1 MRKLLVL
8 LSVVLLFALCQSQK
22 VKDRK
27 THKFHKECIFGYK
40 KVNNT
45 KVCKT
50 KEEFLKH
57 PRNDTNCTANKV
69 LKKFKINNV
78 TFTRCVFK
86 RNGNSTHVPKHRNCT
101 EPGFVRRCKVDKF
114 TGKNVCRCIRLGPP
128 VREPNPDIVCEEG
141 KVKHCNKRGVC
152 ICRPPKPGKT
162 TVVEEA
168 VGLF

>member
-8 LSVVLLFALCQSQK
+8 LSVVLLFALCQSHK
-22 VKDRK
+22 VKEK
-27 THKFHKECIFGYK
+27 KPHKFPRECIFGYK

-69 LKKFKINNV
+69 LKKFKVNNV
-78 TFTRCVFK
+78 TFYRCVLK
-86 RNGNSTHVPKHRNCT
+86 RVNRTTHLKDKNCT
-101 EPGFVRRCKVDKF
+101 KPGYTKRCKVDRF
-114 TGKNVCRCIRLGPP
+114 TGKNVCRCIKLGPVP
-128 VREPNPDIVCEEG
+128 VIEPNPDIVCAEG

-152 ICRPPKPGKT
+152 ICRSPKPVKT
-162 TVVEEA
+162 TVVEDA